1 MNALRAGLLV
11 LVIVAALAP
20 LRPAHAQALIADLS
34 DHLIAITA
42 GFSGTKVLLF
52 GAIEGDGDIVVV
64 LRGPPTTTVVRRK
77 ARVAGIW
84 INSRQV
90 TFSNVPALYYLSSS
104 RPLTEV
110 TTPSVRQRHQ
120 IGVENLRVQ
129 TNTKAGEETIAEFR
143 AGLIRNKTNE
153 GLFSVG
159 GGEVSFLGQ
168 RLFRTEIYLPP
179 NVPPGSY
186 TVETLLLRGGQVA
199 AAQTTP
205 MIVSKVGVGAEVYE
219 FAHFHAA
226 SYGILAV
233 ILAVLAG
240 WTAGAVRRA

>member
-1 MNALRAGLLV
+1 MNAVRAGLLV
-11 LVIVAALAP
+11 LVLVAALAP
-20 LRPAHAQALIADLS
+20 PRPAHAQALIADLS

-84 INSRQV
+84 INSRRI

-104 RPLTEV
+104 KPLTEV

-129 TNTKAGEETIAEFR
+129 AETKAGEETIAEFR

-153 GLFSVG
+153 GLFSVA
-159 GGEVSFLGQ
+159 GGEVAFLGQ

-205 MIVSKVGVGAEVYE
+205 MIVSKVGVGAEVFE

>member
-1 MNALRAGLLV
+1 MNTLRASLLV

-20 LRPAHAQALIADLS
+20 LRPAYAQALIADLS

-84 INSRQV
+84 INSRQI

-104 RPLTEV
+104 KPLTEV

-129 TNTKAGEETIAEFR
+129 AETRAGEETIAEFR

-159 GGEVSFLGQ
+159 GGEVAFLGQ

>member
-1 MNALRAGLLV
+1 MTALRAALMM
-11 LVIVAALAP
+11 LVIVMALAP
-20 LRPAHAQALIADLS
+20 RAAQAQALVADLS

-64 LRGPPTTTVVRRK
+64 LRGPATTTSVRRK

-84 INSRQV
+84 VNRREI
-90 TFSNVPALYYLSSS
+90 TYGNVPALYYISSS
-104 RPLTEV
+104 RPITEI

-120 IGVENLRVQ
+120 IGVENLRFTATTRYGQ
-129 TNTKAGEETIAEFR
+129 DMLQDFR

-153 GLFSVG
+153 GLFAVG
-159 GGEVSFLGQ
+159 SGQVSFLGQ

-186 TVETLLLRGGQVA
+186 TVETLLLRNGQVA

-205 MIVSKVGVGAEVYE
+205 MIVSKVGLGADVYE
-219 FAHFHAA
+219 FAHYQAA

-240 WTAGAVRRA
+240 WTAGAVRRT

>member
-1 MNALRAGLLV
+1 MNALRTGLLV

-20 LRPAHAQALIADLS
+20 ARPAHAQALIADLS

-42 GFSGTKVLLF
+42 GFSGTKVLVF

-84 INSRQV
+84 INSRQI

-110 TTPSVRQRHQ
+110 TTPNVRQRHQ

-129 TNTKAGEETIAEFR
+129 AETKAGEETIAEFR

-205 MIVSKVGVGAEVYE
+205 LIVSKVGVGAEVYD
-219 FAHFHAA
+219 FAHFQAA

-240 WTAGAVRRA
+240 WIAGAVRRA

>member
-20 LRPAHAQALIADLS
+20 WRPAHAQALIADLS

-129 TNTKAGEETIAEFR
+129 TNTRAGEETIAEFR